1 MRSMQRLSH
10 KAKMLHKEQLEEGV
24 RRECGGGGEG
34 IAAVGVGYSQDVI
47 HFIMRIRVCSAD
59 VSQYRVSRIVL
70 ATFLPYSQ
78 YTARNNSWR
87 YNINEIKVN
96 SFYMTAIVV
105 PEIKVVAFIINLS
118 LWVIKIGAIKRN

>member
-24 RRECGGGGEG
+24 RMVC
-34 IAAVGVGYSQDVI
+34 AVGVGYPQDVI
-47 HFIMRIRVCSAD
+47 HFIMRIRVCSAN

>member
-24 RRECGGGGEG
+24 WRGEG
-34 IAAVGVGYSQDVI
+34 IAAVGVGYPQDVI

-87 YNINEIKVN
+87 YYINEIKVN